1 MKIKQTAVLAALA
14 AGATINTEEA
24 GFMPGAQVAALVYS
38 PSGAFVGSGVIET
51 SEDGTTWATATG
63 AAARTAP
70 ALDVQV
76 ITLKQKIRLNITA
89 YTSGDLRAT
98 FLSDI

>member
-1 MKIKQTAVLAALA
+1 MKLKQTAVLAALA

-24 GFMPGAQVAALVYS
+24 GFMPGMKVPALVYS

-63 AAARTAP
+63 ATARTGP
-70 ALDVQV
+70 ALAIQE

-89 YTSGDLRAT
+89 YTSGDLQAT
-98 FLSDI
+98 FMSDI